1 MTVISAV
8 SDDVEYQ
15 VTKLMS
21 TPYWTV
27 VNHLFLCK
35 EWIDLFMKLT
45 KVGYIHFVVS
55 ILNYLHIS
63 LTSSL
68 VHLTRCSVYG
78 YHYQLISYL
87 F

>member
-15 VTKLMS
+15 VTQLMS

-27 VNHLFLCK
+27 VNHLFLRK

-45 KVGYIHFVVS
+45 KVGCIHFVVS
-55 ILNYLHIS
+55 IL
-63 LTSSL
+63 
-68 VHLTRCSVYG
+68 
-78 YHYQLISYL
+78 
-87 F
+87 